1 MENIEILT
9 SQKVKINYELAD
21 MKDRII
27 SNILDYVILG
37 FIILFLSISAL
48 SSLGLL
54 GEWGVMGIIFSL
66 IFLYFLLFE
75 TFTQQTIGK
84 MIMGYKIVHVN
95 GKELSFSDHLLRS
108 VFRLFEISS
117 TLGILAIIV
126 VILSDKK
133 QRFGDIAS
141 NTVMIKTRGTS
152 IFNVSDISS
161 IESIQNYQVTYPAVS
176 QFSEEEMLLLKRTI
190 SRVVKHNNSAHQ
202 NAVTQLTKKVCNQL
216 SIEFP
221 QPLHLQINLLKL
233 ILRDYI
239 VVTR

>member
-37 FIILFLSISAL
+37 FIIFFFLISAFG
-48 SSLGLL
+48 SGGIISY
-54 GEWGVMGIIFSL
+54 WGVMGIVYSL

-108 VFRLFEISS
+108 VFRLFEIFS